1 MRLDQ
6 KQLAGLGAPDSPAH
20 GAADAES
27 LSATRSAL
35 EALRHAEVQYRSIFD
50 NSLHGIYQSTPEGRF
65 LNVNIAFARMLGY
78 DSPAEMIE
86 SVHSI
91 EQDYYVDPGVRARL
105 KETFESGGAVQGFE
119 CQARRRDGSV
129 IWTRESFYAVR
140 DPAGSLLYY
149 EGAVEDITE
158 HKLAE
163 IALQES
169 EARYR
174 RLFTDANDIIYTTDL
189 EGNYTSIN
197 RAGEALTGYSREEIT
212 GMNFRQL
219 TAPEFVERARGMLE
233 KKLRGEEATTCYET
247 EIVSRSGARLQLEVS
262 TQLIRAGDGTPCGI
276 QGIARD
282 VTARKRLEAERQVLS
297 EIIQGVNA
305 TSNLEELLALV
316 HRSLGKILYADNCFV
331 ALVDRDSGMLHMQ
344 FFVDE
349 FDASPP
355 PQRIGR
361 GRTAYVFRT
370 SRPALMTEEVF
381 SALAAAGEVEAV
393 GTPPAVWLGV
403 PLKTPNETIGVLVVQ
418 HYRDPNAYSDHDSEF
433 LASVGS
439 QIAVAIERK
448 RAEEALR
455 ASEDRFR
462 AFVENS
468 TEAIWRVENLVPLPV
483 DASEDEQIDL
493 IYAHAVL
500 AECNDVM
507 AQMYG
512 FGGAEEL
519 MGKSVAE
526 LMPREEAE
534 NVEYLRQF
542 IRSGYRLTEAESRE
556 FDRDG
561 NEKYFLNNLVGIV
574 EGGRVVRAWGMQ
586 RDITERK
593 RAESALRG
601 SEERYREL
609 FENANDVV
617 YTHDLSGNFTSL
629 NKTGERVTGYT
640 REEACRINLAQVVVP
655 EYIPLARKMIG
666 QKQVGEESTCYE
678 LEIFAKDGRRVPLEI
693 STRLI
698 YCGGAPVGVQGI
710 ARDITERRQARRAL
724 EASEAELRALFA
736 AMTDVILVL
745 DRGGRYLKI
754 APTNPALLYQP
765 PAEMLGRTLH
775 EVLPREQADEF
786 LVYISRA
793 LEARDTVNF
802 EYRLDVG
809 GVEHWFAGT
818 VSPMIDDAVIW
829 VARDIT
835 ERKRAEEKLIHIA
848 FHDSLTGL
856 PNRALFTDH
865 LKLAVAASKR
875 TPAALFAVL
884 FLDLDRFK
892 VINDSLGHPVGDELL
907 VSIARRLE
915 HGLRAGDT
923 VARLGGDEFAIL
935 LNNLDQPGDA
945 LRVAERVQEQ
955 LAEPLEIGGHEV
967 FTTASI
973 GIALSTTGYTNE
985 EDVLRDADTVMYR
998 AKAQGAARYEVF
1010 DQVMHARVCALL
1022 KLEND
1027 LRRAIERKEFCLYYQ
1042 PIVAL
1047 STGRIS
1053 GFEAL
1058 VRWRHPE
1065 RGLVPPSEFIP
1076 LAEETGLI
1084 VPLGMWVLEAAC
1096 RQMHEWHALSP
1107 DHRDLKLSVN
1117 LSGRQFAQA
1126 DLLDRITRVLGETHF
1141 DPRCLQLELTESVVM
1156 DNAKAIVALMGD
1168 LRALGL
1174 ELAID
1179 DFGTGYSSLSYLQRF
1194 PIHTLKIDRSFISP
1208 HGDEDRE
1215 NAEIVRTIILLA
1227 RNMGKDVVAEGVE
1240 TEEQL
1245 ARLRALE
1252 CDYGQGYIFSR
1263 PQDAGATESLL
1274 REALHTGLYIDPA
1287 RDMQVA

>member
-1 MRLDQ
+1 MSLDHEQ
-6 KQLAGLGAPDSPAH
+6 PVGPD
-20 GAADAES
+20 AARPRPSGESEGES

-65 LNVNIAFARMLGY
+65 LNVNTAFARMLGY

-86 SVHSI
+86 SFHSI
-91 EQDYYVDPGVRARL
+91 DQDYYVDPSVRARL

-140 DPAGSLLYY
+140 DAAGDLLYY

-174 RLFTDANDIIYTTDL
+174 QLFADANDIIYTTDL

-197 RAGEALTGYSREEIT
+197 GAGEALTGYSREEIT
-212 GMNFRQL
+212 RMNFRQI
-219 TAPEFVERARGMLE
+219 TAPEFVERVRGMLE

-247 EIVSRSGARLQLEVS
+247 EIVSRSGARLNLEVS

-282 VTARKRLEAERQVLS
+282 VTERKRLEAERQVLS

-305 TSNLEELLALV
+305 TPNLEELLALV
-316 HRSLGKILYADNCFV
+316 HRSLGKILYAENCFV
-331 ALVDRDSGMLHMQ
+331 ALVDRESGTLSMQ

-349 FDASPP
+349 FDATPP
-355 PQRIGR
+355 PQQLGR

-370 SRPALMTEEVF
+370 SRPALMTDEVF
-381 SALAAAGEVEAV
+381 RALAARGEVEMF

-403 PLKTPNETIGVLVVQ
+403 PLKTPSETIGVLVVQ
-418 HYRDPNAYSDHDSEF
+418 HYRDPHAYSAHDTEF
-433 LASVGS
+433 LASVGT

-448 RAEEALR
+448 RADEALR
-455 ASEDRFR
+455 E
-462 AFVENS
+462 
-468 TEAIWRVENLVPLPV
+468 
-483 DASEDEQIDL
+483 
-493 IYAHAVL
+493 
-500 AECNDVM
+500 
-507 AQMYG
+507 
-512 FGGAEEL
+512 
-519 MGKSVAE
+519 
-526 LMPREEAE
+526 
-534 NVEYLRQF
+534 
-542 IRSGYRLTEAESRE
+542 SG
-556 FDRDG
+556 
-561 NEKYFLNNLVGIV
+561 
-574 EGGRVVRAWGMQ
+574 
-586 RDITERK
+586 
-593 RAESALRG
+593 
-601 SEERYREL
+601 ERYREL

-655 EYIPLARKMIG
+655 EYVPLARKMIG

-693 STRLI
+693 STRLV
-698 YCGGAPVGVQGI
+698 YKDGAPVGVQGI
-710 ARDITERRQARRAL
+710 ARDITERRQSQRAL

-745 DRGGRYLKI
+745 DREGRHLKV
-754 APTNPALLYQP
+754 APTNPALLYKA
-765 PAEMLGRTLH
+765 PAEMLGRRLH

-786 LVYISRA
+786 LGHIRRS
-793 LEARDTVNF
+793 LGARETVNF

-818 VSPMIDDAVIW
+818 VSPVIDDAVIW

-835 ERKRAEEKLIHIA
+835 ERKRAEEKLLHIA

-875 TPAALFAVL
+875 QPAALFAVL

-935 LNNLDQPGDA
+935 LNNLDHPEDA

-955 LAEPLEIGGHEV
+955 LAQPLEIGGHEV

-1047 STGRIS
+1047 ATGRIS

-1058 VRWRHPE
+1058 VRWNHPE

-1107 DHRDLKLSVN
+1107 SHRDLKLSVN

-1126 DLLDRITRVLGETHF
+1126 DLLARITRVLGETRF
-1141 DPRCLQLELTESVVM
+1141 DPRCLQLEITESVVM

-1215 NAEIVRTIILLA
+1215 NAEIVRTIVLLA

-1245 ARLRALE
+1245 ARLRALGCE
-1252 CDYGQGYIFSR
+1252 YGQGYIFSR
-1263 PQDAGATESLL
+1263 PQDAGATEALL
-1274 REALHTGLYIDPA
+1274 REGLHTGLFIAPA
-1287 RDMQVA
+1287 RAMQLA